1 METPFFSHTLRE
13 SIPPRQQNSRG
24 RTKGSGTICAQ
35 RPTGRSDKWFLTPLV
50 ARLTPPALPRTL
62 VSPSMAS
69 AAAKK
74 ILIIEDEKDILH
86 LVKLYLEKEGYRTI
100 TAATGTEGLDSAK
113 HHKPDLIVL
122 DLMLP
127 EIDGLEVCKRL
138 RSASETA
145 MLPIIMLTAKAEETD
160 QVIGLELGADDYVTK
175 PFSPKALVARIKALM
190 RRVERSRQDIQ
201 TSYQYGKLTMD
212 LDRHEVTVHGKDV
225 PLTAKEF
232 GLLEHLLRHPG
243 RVLTREVLLNQVWG
257 YDYFGTTRTVDVHIR
272 RLKQKIPLLDEAILS
287 VKSLGYKLKEQ

>member
-1 METPFFSHTLRE
+1 M
-13 SIPPRQQNSRG
+13 
-24 RTKGSGTICAQ
+24 
-35 RPTGRSDKWFLTPLV
+35 V
-50 ARLTPPALPRTL
+50 
-62 VSPSMAS
+62 S

-74 ILIIEDEKDILH
+74 ILIIEDERDILQ
-86 LVKLYLEKEGYRTI
+86 LVKLYLEKEGYRTV
-100 TAATGTEGLDSAK
+100 TAATGTDGLDGAK
-113 HHKPDLIVL
+113 QHKPDLIVL

-138 RSASETA
+138 RSAPETA

-175 PFSPKALVARIKALM
+175 PFSPKALVARVKALL
-190 RRVERSRQDIQ
+190 RRVDRSRQGSH
-201 TSYQYGKLTMD
+201 TSYQYGKLSMD
-212 LDRHEVTVHGKDV
+212 LDRHEVIVQGKDV

-257 YDYFGTTRTVDVHIR
+257 YDYFGTTRTVDVHVR

-287 VKSLGYKLKEQ
+287 VKSLGYKLKEP